1 MCHVCIVILIG
12 KYTKPQRQHELLAAS
27 SQYPDPQLTHS
38 LTLASSLLCSSFFFF
53 FFNITIFYS
62 LKQEDIKR

>member
-1 MCHVCIVILIG
+1 MS
-12 KYTKPQRQHELLAAS
+12 YWLLRANTPTPNS
-27 SQYPDPQLTHS
+27 LTHS
-38 LTLASSLLCSSFFFF
+38 LWHRAFYVVLFFFF